1 MKRELIFMIGLS
13 SAIYATQEISCVDF
27 VNMSKNEAQS
37 YLDSYRKEFELNH
50 FKTKNHTD
58 NDKNY
63 ISMQGGVSK
72 HLLTCID
79 LRKVSHY
86 GVEDVR
92 RALILTSLSKKYL
105 EAEEEDIYQK
115 SLNENIQFY
124 KPYSSSSLFNAYHMH
139 LIYLTIQRLKDNRHY
154 KIYEFRKNG
163 AEIKRYSKKIPISQP
178 YLSSRVS
185 KNYLAYLNANPIS
198 PRLGYVP
205 VYSDPQRVNVTPT
218 PHNKI
223 IIEQKI
229 EQEYKIIKNFEA
241 IRVSNGG
248 NYIIESANGYPIITK
263 ETKNKVYFTI
273 NGEEYFASKKWWKRG
288 TKQIGGFQ

>member
-1 MKRELIFMIGLS
+1 MRRKLIFLIGLS

-27 VNMSKNEAQS
+27 VAMSKNKAQS
-37 YLDSYRKEFELNH
+37 YLDSYRREFELNH
-50 FKTKNHTD
+50 FKTKNHTE
-58 NDKNY
+58 NDKAY
-63 ISMQGGVSK
+63 IGMQGRLSK

-115 SLNENIQFY
+115 SLDENIQFY

-139 LIYLTIQRLKDNRHY
+139 LVYLTIERSKDNRHY
-154 KIYEFRKNG
+154 TIYEFRKNG

-178 YLSSRVS
+178 YLSSRVG
-185 KNYLAYLNANPIS
+185 KNYLAYLNANPIN

-205 VYSDPQRVNVTPT
+205 VYHKPQRVNVTPT

-223 IIEQKI
+223 IIEQKL
-229 EQEYKIIKNFEA
+229 EQEYEVIKPFQATKVSDNIIYDITKEN
-241 IRVSNGG
+241 
-248 NYIIESANGYPIITK
+248 YPIKRK

-273 NGEEYFASKKWWKRG
+273 NGEEYVVSKKWWERG